1 MSVKTT
7 LNYSPNFDI
16 KKRVK
21 NKIKFVI
28 LHYTGM
34 KTESA
39 ALARLTDPKSKVS
52 AHYYIKKNGEII
64 TLVPDLYIAWHA
76 GKSYWKKYTNLNK
89 NSLGIEITN
98 PGHNI
103 KYEKFSKAQ
112 IESLVKLCKF
122 LIRKYN
128 IKPDNILGH
137 SDIAPYRKKD
147 PGEKFLWKLMY
158 KKKIS
163 IWHKLNNKILIKNR
177 NVGINFNEKNT
188 FIENLEKI
196 GYSSKVLKE
205 LNYNKKKYCKVI
217 IKSFQRRFRQDL
229 INGKPDKECLMI
241 SNNLMSK

>member
-7 LNYSPNFDI
+7 LNYSPNFNK

-21 NKIKFVI
+21 NKIKFII

-39 ALARLTDPKSKVS
+39 ALKRLTDPKSKVS
-52 AHYYIKKNGEII
+52 AHYFIKKNGEIT

-112 IESLVKLCKF
+112 IKSLVKLCKF

-147 PGEKFLWKLMY
+147 PGEKFPWKLMY
-158 KKKIS
+158 KKKLC
-163 IWHKLNNKILIKNR
+163 IWHNKKESTLKKLRNIKCTKR
-177 NVGINFNEKNT
+177 EELKF
-188 FIENLEKI
+188 FYNLKKI
-196 GYSSKVLKE
+196 GYNSKYKIFMT
-205 LNYNKKKYCKVI
+205 KA
-217 IKSFQRRFRQDL
+217 FQRRFRQNL
-229 INGKPDKECLMI
+229 ISGKIDKECLFLSI
-241 SNNLMSK
+241 SLLKNK

>member
-7 LNYSPNFDI
+7 LNYSPNFNK

-21 NKIKFVI
+21 NKIKFII

-34 KTESA
+34 KTELA
-39 ALARLTDPKSKVS
+39 ALRRLTDPKSKVS

-89 NSLGIEITN
+89 NSIGIEITN

-122 LIRKYN
+122 LISKYN
-128 IKPDNILGH
+128 IKLKNILGH

-147 PGEKFLWKLMY
+147 PGEKFPWKLMY

-163 IWHKLNNKILIKNR
+163 IWYKLNYKILIKNR
-177 NVGINFNEKNT
+177 NVEINVNEKNT
-188 FIENLEKI
+188 LIKNLEKI
-196 GYSSKVLKE
+196 GYSNKVLKE
-205 LNYNKKKYCKVI
+205 LNYNKKKYHKI
-217 IKSFQRRFRQDL
+217 IITTFQRRFRQEL
-229 INGKPDKECLMI
+229 INGKPDRECLMI
-241 SNNLMSK
+241 SNNLRSN